1 MIWSKRKILPSP
13 IPSKINKSGV
23 DGIRVKKTIT
33 YTFSPLLPIYFVSA
47 ENTIVQK
54 AWFDV
59 DWPRRNK
66 PRLVQSEIATLRI
79 SKEGSNQASG
89 IWLYFPTN
97 AQRSGAYISNN
108 YLQITVPTSIILYVI
123 EIREKSSIEWYKELT
138 HSNHSFRIADW
149 R

>member
-1 MIWSKRKILPSP
+1 MIWSGRKILPSP

-54 AWFDV
+54 AWFGV
-59 DWPRRNK
+59 DWPRK
-66 PRLVQSEIATLRI
+66 GLIQSEIATLRI

-97 AQRSGAYISNN
+97 AQRFGAYISNN
-108 YLQITVPTSIILYVI
+108 FLQITAPTSIILYII
-123 EIREKSSIEWYKELT
+123 EIREKSSIEWFEELT
-138 HSNHSFRIADW
+138 HSNYSFRIADW
-149 R
+149 H